1 MGKRKTDAQWSGGE
15 SYTLYLPLQTK
26 CCVTSYSTPPD
37 RRRSLTSPSPKP
49 VPAPRLCCRA
59 ITHKLYSPQY
69 SALQEGMHIST
80 VGQWRQCF
88 LTANQ
93 REEAG
98 RKCVC
103 ETGSSTFSTEGAY
116 INSGGVMDEHDTMNS
131 VNLERVFSSTRLW
144 IGWAYIPLRP
154 KSHCCHAPYLVP

>member
-1 MGKRKTDAQWSGGE
+1 MGKRKTDARWSRGE

-26 CCVTSYSTPPD
+26 CCVTPIAHHPTED
-37 RRRSLTSPSPKP
+37 NPSPP
-49 VPAPRLCCRA
+49 LPTPRLCCGV

-69 SALQEGMHIST
+69 STLREGMHIHT
-80 VGQWRQCF
+80 VRQRRLCF

-131 VNLERVFSSTRLW
+131 INLERVFSSTRL
-144 IGWAYIPLRP
+144 
-154 KSHCCHAPYLVP
+154 